1 MPGWIR
7 NWNGKSCHEDV
18 FMKRWLPAWVGAPRL
33 DPVLLLLLLLI
44 MAFGLVVLYSASGQD
59 MAVVNRQAI
68 RLGVGCLVMLLISQV
83 PPRVLRAW
91 TPWLYG
97 IGVAML
103 LATWG
108 LGVGRGT
115 QRWLDFGLVRF
126 QPSELMKLAV
136 PMMVAWYLHPKVLP
150 PAWRSV
156 LVTLGILLIPT
167 LLIARQPD
175 LGTALLV
182 AASGIFT
189 LYLAGLRW
197 RVLFG
202 FAGLMAAAAPV
213 LWLVM
218 KEYQRDRVRT
228 FLNPEADPLGHGWNI
243 IQSKIAIG
251 SGGLTGKG
259 WLNGTQSNL
268 EFIPERHTDFILAV
282 TSEEFGLIGVLLLM
296 TTYMLL
302 IARGLHI
309 ASIARDTGSRL
320 LAGALSLTVFVYVL
334 VNGGMV
340 SGVLPVVGVPLPLIS
355 YGGTSAVTLLAGF
368 GMMMSIYGHR
378 KFIR

>member
-1 MPGWIR
+1 
-7 NWNGKSCHEDV
+7 
-18 FMKRWLPAWVGAPRL
+18 MKGLVPAWVGKPRL
-33 DPVLLLLLLLI
+33 DPVLLILIMLI
-44 MAFGLVVLYSASGQD
+44 MAFGLFILYSASGPD
-59 MAVVNRQAI
+59 MAVVERQAI
-68 RLGVGCLVMLLISQV
+68 RLGFGIFVMLAISQV
-83 PPRVLRAW
+83 PPRILRLW

-97 IGVAML
+97 IGIALL
-103 LATWG
+103 LATWI

-115 QRWLDFGLVRF
+115 HRWLDIGLLRF
-126 QPSELMKLAV
+126 QPSEIMKLAV

-150 PAWRSV
+150 PGWKPV
-156 LVTLGILLIPT
+156 FVTLGIMLIPV

-175 LGTALLV
+175 LGTSLLV

-197 RVLFG
+197 RILFG
-202 FAGLMAAAAPV
+202 FVGLATAAAPV

-243 IQSKIAIG
+243 IQSKVAVG

-259 WLNGTQSNL
+259 WLNGTQSHL

-282 TSEEFGLIGVLLLM
+282 LSEEFGLVGVTLLM
-296 TTYMLL
+296 LAYMLL
-302 IARGLHI
+302 IARGLYI
-309 ASIARDTGSRL
+309 ASVARHTGSRL

-334 VNGGMV
+334 VNGAMV
-340 SGVLPVVGVPLPLIS
+340 AGVLPVVGVPLPLIS

-378 KFIR
+378 KFIK

>member
-1 MPGWIR
+1 MKRGIINRLIPGW
-7 NWNGKSCHEDV
+7 
-18 FMKRWLPAWVGAPRL
+18 VGLPRL
-33 DPVLLLLLLLI
+33 DPVLLALLLI
-44 MAFGLVVLYSASGQD
+44 IIGFGLLVLYSASGQD
-59 MAVVNRQAI
+59 MAVVERQAV
-68 RLGVGCLVMLLISQV
+68 RLGVGLAAMLTISQV
-83 PPRVLRAW
+83 PPRILKAW

-103 LATWG
+103 VATWV

-115 QRWLDFGLVRF
+115 QRWLDLGLFRF

-136 PMMVAWYLHPKVLP
+136 PMMVAWYLHPKNLP
-150 PAWRSV
+150 PSWTSV
-156 LVTLGILLIPT
+156 FVSLGILMVPTWLIYH
-167 LLIARQPD
+167 QPD

-182 AASGIFT
+182 AASGMFT

-197 RVLFG
+197 KILLG
-202 FAGLMAAAAPV
+202 FAGLAAAAAPV

-218 KEYQRDRVRT
+218 KEYQRNRVRT

-243 IQSKIAIG
+243 IQSKIAVG
-251 SGGLTGKG
+251 SGGVTGKG

-282 TSEEFGLIGVLLLM
+282 LSEEFGLVGVSLLM
-296 TTYMLL
+296 LAYLL
-302 IARGLHI
+302 VIARGLYI

-320 LAGALSLTVFVYVL
+320 LAGSLSLTLFVYVL

-355 YGGTSAVTLLAGF
+355 YGGTSAVTLLSGF
-368 GMMMSIYGHR
+368 GIMMSIYAHR
-378 KFIR
+378 KFIK

>member
-1 MPGWIR
+1 MR
-7 NWNGKSCHEDV
+7 
-18 FMKRWLPAWVGAPRL
+18 RRLPTWVGIPRL
-33 DPVLLLLLLLI
+33 DPVLLTLVAVVICVGLL
-44 MAFGLVVLYSASGQD
+44 VLYSASGQD
-59 MAVVNRQAI
+59 LAMIYRQLA
-68 RLGVGCLVMLLISQV
+68 RLGVGVVAMLAISRV
-83 PPRVLRAW
+83 PPHTLRIW

-97 IGVAML
+97 IGIVML
-103 LATWG
+103 LATG
-108 LGVGRGT
+108 VLGVGRGT
-115 QRWLDFGLVRF
+115 QRWLDLGVVRF

-136 PMMVAWYLHPKVLP
+136 PMMVAWYLHPRVLP
-150 PAWRSV
+150 PALKMVAIV
-156 LVTLGILLIPT
+156 LLILLVPT

-197 RVLFG
+197 RVWLG
-202 FAGLMAAAAPV
+202 LAGIVIAAAPM
-213 LWLVM
+213 LWLLM
-218 KEYQRDRVRT
+218 KEYQRDRIRT
-228 FLNPEADPLGHGWNI
+228 LFGPELDPLGDGWNI
-243 IQSKIAIG
+243 IQSKIAVG

-259 WLNGTQSNL
+259 WLHGTQSNL

-282 TSEEFGLIGVLLLM
+282 LSEEFGLVGVMGLMLLYL
-296 TTYMLL
+296 LL

-309 ASIARDTGSRL
+309 ASCARDTGSRL
-320 LAGALSLTVFVYVL
+320 LAGSLSLTLFVYVL

-340 SGVLPVVGVPLPLIS
+340 SGVFPVVGVALPLIS

-368 GMMMSIYGHR
+368 GVLMSIYAHR

>member
-1 MPGWIR
+1 MRRWI
-7 NWNGKSCHEDV
+7 
-18 FMKRWLPAWVGAPRL
+18 PAWAGAPRL
-33 DPVLLLLLLLI
+33 DPVLLILLMLI
-44 MAFGLVVLYSASGQD
+44 IGFGLVVLYSASGQN
-59 MAVVNRQAI
+59 MAMVERQAA
-68 RLGVGCLVMLLISQV
+68 RLGFGLVVMLVISQV

-97 IGVAML
+97 IGIAML
-103 LATWG
+103 LATWV

-115 QRWLDFGLVRF
+115 QRWLDFGLLRF

-136 PMMVAWYLHPKVLP
+136 PMMVAWYLHPRVLP
-150 PAWRSV
+150 PGWKAVAIS
-156 LVTLGILLIPT
+156 LGILFIPT

-182 AASGIFT
+182 AASGMFT

-202 FAGLMAAAAPV
+202 FAGVAAAAAPV
-213 LWLVM
+213 LWMVM
-218 KEYQRDRVRT
+218 REYQRDRVRT
-228 FLNPEADPLGHGWNI
+228 FINPEADPLGHGWNI
-243 IQSKIAIG
+243 IQSKIAVG

-259 WLNGTQSNL
+259 WLNGTQSHL

-282 TSEEFGLIGVLLLM
+282 LSEEFGLIGVSLLM
-296 TTYMLL
+296 LIYMLV

-320 LAGALSLTVFVYVL
+320 LAGALSLTFFVYVL

-368 GMMMSIYGHR
+368 GMMMSIYGYR
-378 KFIR
+378 KFM

>member
-1 MPGWIR
+1 
-7 NWNGKSCHEDV
+7 
-18 FMKRWLPAWVGAPRL
+18 MKRFLPTWVGAPRM
-33 DPVLLLLLLLI
+33 DPVMLILLMLI
-44 MAFGLVVLYSASGQD
+44 IGFGLVVLYSASGQD
-59 MAVVNRQAI
+59 MAMVERQAI
-68 RLGVGCLVMLLISQV
+68 RLGFGLVVMLVVSQI
-83 PPRVLRAW
+83 PPRILRVW
-91 TPWLYG
+91 TPWIYG
-97 IGVAML
+97 LGVVLL
-103 LATWG
+103 LATWV
-108 LGVGRGT
+108 LGVGRGA
-115 QRWLDFGLVRF
+115 QRWLDFGVIRF
-126 QPSELMKLAV
+126 QPSEMMKLAV
-136 PMMVAWYLHPKVLP
+136 PMMVAWYLHPRVLP
-150 PAWRSV
+150 PSWKATAVS
-156 LVTLGILLIPT
+156 LGILLIPS
-167 LLIARQPD
+167 LIIARQPD

-202 FAGLMAAAAPV
+202 FAGLAAATAPL
-213 LWLVM
+213 LWLLM

-243 IQSKIAIG
+243 IQSKIAVG
-251 SGGLTGKG
+251 SGGWTGKG

-282 TSEEFGLIGVLLLM
+282 LSEEFGFIGVILLM
-296 TTYMLL
+296 LTYMLL

-309 ASIARDTGSRL
+309 ASIARDTGSKL
-320 LAGALSLTVFVYVL
+320 LAGALSLTLFVYVL

-368 GMMMSIYGHR
+368 GMMMSIYAHR

>member
-1 MPGWIR
+1 
-7 NWNGKSCHEDV
+7 
-18 FMKRWLPAWVGAPRL
+18 MKRVLPAWVGAPRL
-33 DPVLLLLLLLI
+33 DPVTLILLI
-44 MAFGLVVLYSASGQD
+44 LIIGFGLVVLYSASGQD
-59 MAVVNRQAI
+59 TGMVERQTI
-68 RLGVGCLVMLLISQV
+68 RLGFGLVVMLVISQV
-83 PPRVLRAW
+83 PPRVLRDWA
-91 TPWLYG
+91 PWIYG
-97 IGVAML
+97 LGVVLL
-103 LATWG
+103 LATWV

-115 QRWLDFGLVRF
+115 QRWLDFGVIRF
-126 QPSELMKLAV
+126 QPSEIMKLAV
-136 PMMVAWYLHPKVLP
+136 PMMVAWYLHPRVLP
-150 PAWRSV
+150 PNLKATGIS
-156 LVTLGILLIPT
+156 LGILLIPT
-167 LLIARQPD
+167 LIIARQPD
-175 LGTALLV
+175 LGTSLLV

-202 FAGLMAAAAPV
+202 FIGLAAAAAPL

-243 IQSKIAIG
+243 IQSKIAVG
-251 SGGLTGKG
+251 SGGWTGKG
-259 WLNGTQSNL
+259 WLNGTQSHL

-282 TSEEFGLIGVLLLM
+282 LSEEFGLIGVVLLM
-296 TTYMLL
+296 LTYMLL

-309 ASIARDTGSRL
+309 ASSARDTGSKL
-320 LAGALSLTVFVYVL
+320 LAGALSLTLFVYVL
-334 VNGGMV
+334 VNGAMV

-368 GMMMSIYGHR
+368 GIMMSIYGHR

>member
-1 MPGWIR
+1 
-7 NWNGKSCHEDV
+7 
-18 FMKRWLPAWVGAPRL
+18 MKRLLPTWLGLPRL
-33 DPVLLLLLLLI
+33 DPLMLVLLLLI
-44 MAFGLVVLYSASGQD
+44 IGFGLMVLYSASGQD
-59 MAVVNRQAI
+59 MAVVYRQAV
-68 RLGVGCLVMLLISQV
+68 RLGVGLFAMLVISQV
-83 PPRVLRAW
+83 PPHILRIW

-97 IGVAML
+97 IGVIML
-103 LATWG
+103 LATWA

-115 QRWLDFGLVRF
+115 QRWLDLGVVRF

-150 PAWRSV
+150 PVWKAV
-156 LVTLGILLIPT
+156 AYALGILLIPT

-182 AASGIFT
+182 AASGMFT

-197 RVLFG
+197 RVLLG
-202 FAGLMAAAAPV
+202 FTGMAVAAAPV

-228 FLNPEADPLGHGWNI
+228 FLNPEVDPLGHGWNI
-243 IQSKIAIG
+243 IQSKIAVG
-251 SGGLTGKG
+251 SGGVTGKG

-282 TSEEFGLIGVLLLM
+282 LSEEFGLLGVMLLM
-296 TTYMLL
+296 LIYMLL

-320 LAGALSLTVFVYVL
+320 LAGSLSLTLFVYVL

-368 GMMMSIYGHR
+368 GILMSIYSHR
-378 KFIR
+378 KFIK

>member
-1 MPGWIR
+1 VKHLLP
-7 NWNGKSCHEDV
+7 S
-18 FMKRWLPAWVGAPRL
+18 WLGLPRL
-33 DPVLLLLLLLI
+33 DPVMLVLLLLV
-44 MAFGLVVLYSASGQD
+44 MGFGLIVLFSASGQD
-59 MAVVNRQAI
+59 MDTVYRQAV
-68 RLGVGCLVMLLISQV
+68 RLGVGLLVMLVVSQV
-83 PPRVLRAW
+83 PPHILRIW

-97 IGVAML
+97 IGVIML

-115 QRWLDFGLVRF
+115 QRWLDLGFVRF

-150 PAWRSV
+150 PAWKAV
-156 LVTLGILLIPT
+156 AFALGILLVPT

-182 AASGIFT
+182 AASGMFT

-197 RVLFG
+197 RILLG
-202 FAGLMAAAAPV
+202 FAGTAVAAAPV

-228 FLNPEADPLGHGWNI
+228 FLNPEVDPLGHGWNI
-243 IQSKIAIG
+243 IQSKIAVG
-251 SGGLTGKG
+251 SGGVTGKG

-282 TSEEFGLIGVLLLM
+282 LSEEFGLLGVMLLM
-296 TTYMLL
+296 LVYVLL

-309 ASIARDTGSRL
+309 ASIARDTGSML
-320 LAGALSLTVFVYVL
+320 LAGSLSLTLFVYVL

-368 GMMMSIYGHR
+368 GMMMSIYSHR
-378 KFIR
+378 KFIK

>member
-1 MPGWIR
+1 MR
-7 NWNGKSCHEDV
+7 
-18 FMKRWLPAWVGAPRL
+18 RWLPAWAGAPRL
-33 DPVLLLLLLLI
+33 DPVLLFLLLLI
-44 MAFGLVVLYSASGQD
+44 MVFGLFVLYSASGKD
-59 MAVVNRQAI
+59 MAVIDRQAI
-68 RLGVGCLVMLLISQV
+68 RLGFGLFAMLALSQV
-83 PPRVLRAW
+83 PPRILRAW
-91 TPWLYG
+91 TPWLYALG
-97 IGVAML
+97 IAML
-103 LATWG
+103 LATLA
-108 LGVGRGT
+108 LGVGRST
-115 QRWLDFGLVRF
+115 QRWLDLGVFRF

-136 PMMVAWYLHPKVLP
+136 PMMVAWYLHPRVLP
-150 PAWRSV
+150 PDWKAIG
-156 LVTLGILLIPT
+156 VTIGILIIPT
-167 LLIARQPD
+167 LLIYRQPD

-182 AASGIFT
+182 AASGVFT

-197 RVLFG
+197 RVLFS
-202 FAGLMAAAAPV
+202 FAGLAAAAAPV

-228 FLNPEADPLGHGWNI
+228 FLNPEADPLGDGWNI
-243 IQSKIAIG
+243 IQSKIAVG

-259 WLNGTQSNL
+259 WLHGTQSHL

-282 TSEEFGLIGVLLLM
+282 LSEEFGLIGVTLLM
-296 TTYMLL
+296 LAYMLV
-302 IARGLHI
+302 IARGLYI

-320 LAGALSLTVFVYVL
+320 LAGALSLTLFVYVA

>member
-1 MPGWIR
+1 MNRWFPTWIGMPR
-7 NWNGKSCHEDV
+7 
-18 FMKRWLPAWVGAPRL
+18 P
-33 DPVLLLLLLLI
+33 DPMLLALLMVI
-44 MAFGLVVLYSASGQD
+44 MGFGLVVLYSASGQN
-59 MAVVNRQAI
+59 MEVVIRQAM
-68 RLGVGCLVMLLISQV
+68 RLGFGLAVMLVISQV

-91 TPWLYG
+91 SPWLYG
-97 IGVAML
+97 LGIVLL

-108 LGVGRGT
+108 VGVGRGT
-115 QRWLDFGLVRF
+115 QRWLDFGVLRI

-136 PMMVAWYLHPKVLP
+136 PMLVAWYLHTKVFP
-150 PAWRSV
+150 PDWKAI
-156 LVTLGILLIPT
+156 LVSLGILLIPT
-167 LLIARQPD
+167 LLIYRQPD

-182 AASGIFT
+182 AASGMFT

-202 FAGLMAAAAPV
+202 FAGLAAASVPV
-213 LWLVM
+213 LWLVL

-228 FLNPEADPLGHGWNI
+228 LLNPEADPLGDGWNI

-282 TSEEFGLIGVLLLM
+282 LSEEFGLIGVVLLM
-296 TTYMLL
+296 LVYLL
-302 IARGLHI
+302 VIARGLHI
-309 ASIARDTGSRL
+309 ASIARDSGSKL
-320 LAGALSLTVFVYVL
+320 LAGALSLTFFIYVL
-334 VNGGMV
+334 VNAGMV
-340 SGVLPVVGVPLPLIS
+340 SGLFPVVGVPLPLIS

-368 GMMMSIYGHR
+368 GMMMSIFGHR

>member
-1 MPGWIR
+1 
-7 NWNGKSCHEDV
+7 
-18 FMKRWLPAWVGAPRL
+18 MKNLLPAWVGAPRL
-33 DPVLLLLLLLI
+33 DPVLLFLLLLI
-44 MAFGLVVLYSASGQD
+44 IVFGLFVLYSASGQD
-59 MAVVNRQAI
+59 MDMVNRQLL
-68 RLGVGCLVMLLISQV
+68 RLGFGLFILLVISQV

-97 IGVAML
+97 LGVAML
-103 LATWG
+103 LATLV
-108 LGVGRGT
+108 LGVGRST
-115 QRWLDFGLVRF
+115 QRWLDFGVLRF

-150 PAWRSV
+150 PTFKATSV
-156 LVTLGILLIPT
+156 TIGILLVPT
-167 LLIARQPD
+167 LLIYRQPD

-182 AASGIFT
+182 AASGVFT

-202 FAGLMAAAAPV
+202 FAGLAAAAAPV
-213 LWLVM
+213 LWMVM

-228 FLNPEADPLGHGWNI
+228 FLNPEADPLGTGWNI
-243 IQSKIAIG
+243 IQSKIAVG

-282 TSEEFGLIGVLLLM
+282 LSEEFGLIGVSLLM
-296 TTYMLL
+296 LIYMLV
-302 IARGLHI
+302 IARGLYI
-309 ASIARDTGSRL
+309 ASLARDTGSRL
-320 LAGALSLTVFVYVL
+320 LAGALSLTLFVYVL